1 MRRRSFDRILTTWFF
16 FLLVVII
23 ASTWLSFKS
32 LERIVAND
40 RRVDFSRSVI
50 DELEATLSTLKDA
63 EAGQRGFI
71 ITGEESYLDPYDASI
86 SRIAE
91 HVRRLGALTADDP
104 DQRRSL
110 EVLSRAISTK
120 QGEMRET
127 IDLRR
132 GVSFAAAQA
141 IILTNEGKRTMEEI
155 RRIVGLMQSHE
166 RDAARAA
173 DGRLRLQ

>member
-91 HVRRLGALTADDP
+91 HET
-104 DQRRSL
+104 RSFDRN
-110 EVLSRAISTK
+110 S
-120 QGEMRET
+120 ET
-127 IDLRR
+127 RTCLCVPAETQNP
-132 GVSFAAAQA
+132 GAAAGR
-141 IILTNEGKRTMEEI
+141 IE
-155 RRIVGLMQSHE
+155 RRISQ
-166 RDAARAA
+166 RT
-173 DGRLRLQ
+173 LR